1 MISYVQGSGT
11 RKGNGQCVC
20 DKGYTGDLCHMCA
33 ASFYESY
40 KDEKKVLCTPCHMS
54 CKDSCTQAGPKGCL
68 ACNDGWVM
76 DTELGCNDV
85 DECIMNRE
93 ICPSNAFC
101 VNSPGSHTCIS
112 MFIFSIC
119 LIQFFKHRFKNI
131 NVESLFRL

>member
-1 MISYVQGSGT
+1 MTSYVQGSGT

-20 DKGYTGDLCHMCA
+20 DKGYTGDLCQMCA

-40 KDEKKVLCTPCHMS
+40 KDEKKVLCTPCHSS
-54 CKDSCTQAGPKGCL
+54 CRDSCTQAGPKGCL
-68 ACNDGWVM
+68 ACNDGWIM

-112 MFIFSIC
+112 MFIFSIS
-119 LIQFFKHRFKNI
+119 LIQFFKHGF
-131 NVESLFRL
+131 